1 MHAIIYD
8 HKPSS
13 TNSDFL
19 EIDFVELEKYGKRK
33 TRNEFIDYSDA
44 LIGKKTLNEWF
55 VVDEISLWWFV
66 FPTIYPICNDA
77 GFFIDCFESFIEKNK
92 ITTVEVKGGFDKLSL
107 IKQICNSKKISL
119 KINNS
124 KKFSF
129 STKKFSENRIKKY
142 AHEKT
147 TLKKHEM
154 RMKKYTDSHEFS
166 PPSKSYTLIT
176 SPGVYRREIYDVETK
191 TTKNGE
197 YFIGPFL
204 DVLHSQNE
212 NALCIDLDYTFKG
225 DLKPLSE
232 RLQSEFNWIP
242 VEILFSPRNNEKLQK
257 SFQQLKNSIKIMLK
271 NDMEKIFHYKGIS
284 IWSYIEYLFNEIFYE
299 PYIFTYLRLIYGAE
313 EFFAKHRP
321 KQIIQVYETG
331 PYAKAFEVIAKKL
344 KIKTIGLQ
352 HGMWATITPPEY
364 LHQNIQNESNLLGHP
379 IPDVTCVFGDYDKK
393 ILTENGNYP
402 EKNIA
407 VTGNLSLFYLEKI
420 KQSLDKK
427 TILQNYNIENKQI
440 ILIPLSSRLY
450 YAAKHKAEVIL
461 LEKLFSSFK
470 DDLDKIFLVRPHPG
484 DKFNQQTLSKLCPS
498 SNFICSNL
506 SVFEDIFV
514 SDLIVLTFSTVGL
527 EATLFNKPVFY
538 VSVFEGGKSNF
549 SEYYQPFIDNHII
562 ETISINELSHKIESY
577 DYSKPLDMPKI
588 KQDILN
594 YYFNN
599 GKQTNLKNLLT

>member
-1 MHAIIYD
+1 MTHAIIYD
-8 HKPSS
+8 KKPTS
-13 TNSDFL
+13 TNPNFI
-19 EIDFVELEKYGKRK
+19 EIDFLELEKYGKRK
-33 TRNEFIDYSDA
+33 TRNEFIDYSDVT
-44 LIGKKTLNEWF
+44 IGNKKLNEWF
-55 VVDEISLWWFV
+55 EIDGISLWWFV

-92 ITTVEVKGGFDKLSL
+92 IKTIEVRGGFDKLSL
-107 IKQICNSKKISL
+107 IKQICTLQNISL
-119 KINNS
+119 KINNIE
-124 KKFSF
+124 KFSF
-129 STKKFSENRIKKY
+129 STKKFSENKIKKY

-154 RMKKYTDSHEFS
+154 RIKQYHNSLDFS
-166 PPSKSYTLIT
+166 TLDSYTLIT

-191 TTKNGE
+191 KTKNGE

-212 NALCIDLDYTFKG
+212 NTLCVDLDYTFKG
-225 DLKPLSE
+225 DLKPLLE
-232 RLQSEFNWIP
+232 RLESEYNWIP
-242 VEILFSPRNNEKLQK
+242 VEILFSSRNNKKLK
-257 SFQQLKNSIKIMLK
+257 NSLQQLKNSIKLMMK
-271 NDMEKIFHYKGIS
+271 HDVEKIFQYQGIS
-284 IWSYIEYLFNEIFYE
+284 IWSYVQYLFEEIFYE
-299 PYIFTYLRLIYGAE
+299 PYVFTYLRLIYGLE
-313 EFFAKHRP
+313 EFFEKHKP

-331 PYAKAFEVIAKKL
+331 PYAKAFEVVAKKL

-364 LHQNIQNESNLLGHP
+364 LHKNIQDKSNPLGHP
-379 IPDVTCVFGDYDKK
+379 IPDITCVFGDYDKK

-407 VTGNLSLFYLEKI
+407 VTGNLSLFYLDKI
-420 KQSLDKK
+420 KKSIDKK
-427 TILQNYNIENKQI
+427 TILKNYNIENKQV

-450 YAAKHKAEVIL
+450 YAGKHKAEFIL
-461 LEKLFSSFK
+461 LEKLFSSFG
-470 DDLDKIFLVRPHPG
+470 DDPEKIFLVRPHPG
-484 DKFNQQTLSKLCPS
+484 DKFDQQTLSKLCPS
-498 SNFICSNL
+498 KNFICSNL

-538 VSVFEGGKSNF
+538 VSVFQGDKSNF

-562 ETISINELSHKIESY
+562 ETISIDDLSHKIDSY
-577 DYSKPLDMPKI
+577 DYSKLLDMPKT

-599 GKQTNLKNLLT
+599 GKQTDLKNILT